1 MRLAPLAG
9 DELTAA
15 ALAMLLRRAA
25 SLLSGRSA
33 LVQRLPSLSRTPP
46 PLLGGL
52 LHARHVY
59 TPPKAENSPPAPGE
73 RLAVLFPRGKR
84 LQVSMEVKKRVLK
97 SNPHMGGKRLK
108 RMVRKHAQ
116 RGSYNSFVAEYESR
130 LDRFLWRINVAASP
144 FASRVLITKGHVM
157 VNGAVVKQHSHLLKP
172 YAEPVEMA
180 AALASGSTTRPLLPQ
195 PWAGARV
202 LVLISA
208 PSPFEG
214 TRQPS
219 KGSPETEHRRPTPRP
234 APRPTPRTREVAG
247 TPSAAAAAAA
257 AGTAWSGRVPPSISL
272 HLPGTTSSSRTGST
286 RAGRARARRRRRRPP
301 RGGRASQRRAA
312 RRRIANQRTAV
323 RAARAARGARSVNR
337 GWPDFVRTRW
347 VLRLTPTLGL
357 TLTLTLA
364 LILAPVP
371 TPTPTLT
378 LARSAT

>member
-1 MRLAPLAG
+1 MSFTVQRLYGRFELETQRSYATTSPLAVRLAPPLAG
-9 DELTAA
+9 DELTAV

-33 LVQRLPSLSRTPP
+33 LVQRLPSLSRAPP

-108 RMVRKHAQ
+108 RMVRKHAR

-172 YAEPVEMA
+172 Y
-180 AALASGSTTRPLLPQ
+180 R
-195 PWAGARV
+195 
-202 LVLISA
+202 
-208 PSPFEG
+208 
-214 TRQPS
+214 
-219 KGSPETEHRRPTPRP
+219 
-234 APRPTPRTREVAG
+234 
-247 TPSAAAAAAA
+247 
-257 AGTAWSGRVPPSISL
+257 
-272 HLPGTTSSSRTGST
+272 
-286 RAGRARARRRRRRPP
+286 RAG
-301 RGGRASQRRAA
+301 
-312 RRRIANQRTAV
+312 
-323 RAARAARGARSVNR
+323 
-337 GWPDFVRTRW
+337 
-347 VLRLTPTLGL
+347 
-357 TLTLTLA
+357 
-364 LILAPVP
+364 
-371 TPTPTLT
+371 
-378 LARSAT
+378 

>member
-1 MRLAPLAG
+1 VRLAPPLAG
-9 DELTAA
+9 DELTAV

-33 LVQRLPSLSRTPP
+33 LVQRLPSLSRAPP

-108 RMVRKHAQ
+108 RMVRKHAR

-172 YAEPVEMA
+172 Y
-180 AALASGSTTRPLLPQ
+180 R
-195 PWAGARV
+195 
-202 LVLISA
+202 
-208 PSPFEG
+208 
-214 TRQPS
+214 
-219 KGSPETEHRRPTPRP
+219 
-234 APRPTPRTREVAG
+234 
-247 TPSAAAAAAA
+247 
-257 AGTAWSGRVPPSISL
+257 
-272 HLPGTTSSSRTGST
+272 
-286 RAGRARARRRRRRPP
+286 RAG
-301 RGGRASQRRAA
+301 
-312 RRRIANQRTAV
+312 
-323 RAARAARGARSVNR
+323 
-337 GWPDFVRTRW
+337 
-347 VLRLTPTLGL
+347 
-357 TLTLTLA
+357 
-364 LILAPVP
+364 
-371 TPTPTLT
+371 
-378 LARSAT
+378 

>member
-1 MRLAPLAG
+1 MLRDYLPPLAVRLAPLAG

-33 LVQRLPSLSRTPP
+33 LVQRLPSLSRAPP

-108 RMVRKHAQ
+108 RMVRKHAR

-157 VNGAVVKQHSHLLKP
+157 VNGAVVKQHSHIL
-172 YAEPVEMA
+172 VEK
-180 AALASGSTTRPLLPQ
+180 
-195 PWAGARV
+195 V
-202 LVLISA
+202 KLV
-208 PSPFEG
+208 
-214 TRQPS
+214 
-219 KGSPETEHRRPTPRP
+219 
-234 APRPTPRTREVAG
+234 
-247 TPSAAAAAAA
+247 
-257 AGTAWSGRVPPSISL
+257 GR
-272 HLPGTTSSSRTGST
+272 
-286 RAGRARARRRRRRPP
+286 
-301 RGGRASQRRAA
+301 
-312 RRRIANQRTAV
+312 
-323 RAARAARGARSVNR
+323 
-337 GWPDFVRTRW
+337 
-347 VLRLTPTLGL
+347 
-357 TLTLTLA
+357 
-364 LILAPVP
+364 
-371 TPTPTLT
+371 
-378 LARSAT
+378 